1 MALARL
7 LREWRDRLFRLRA
20 VGTQAA
26 PEIAWLVAIR
36 VRILTF
42 LLARYEPVEHEP
54 EPPEPDGAP
63 PAPLEPFCAVDNPQ
77 GPPPRR
83 GPEISPVLR
92 DIRRCNAES
101 RPRWRFWL

>member
-1 MALARL
+1 MH
-7 LREWRDRLFRLRA
+7 
-20 VGTQAA
+20 AA

-42 LLARYEPVEHEP
+42 LLARYEPALHRPAEP
-54 EPPEPDGAP
+54 EPERTVPRAV
-63 PAPLEPFCAVDNPQ
+63 PLSQPFCAVDDPN
-77 GPPPRR
+77 GPWPRG
-83 GPEISPVLR
+83 GPDIAPVLR